1 MPRGNK
7 KRKRTDKARGSRV
20 SLEVED
26 HTQDSG
32 TRLWKTGHGD
42 HLVVESGAFS
52 DDEESVV
59 SIESRKLRTM
69 KKSLSLSPSNKK
81 QRVDSSTPSTPVPR
95 ILRNKGTLMDLKS
108 IDDLLDDTQDNPA
121 SLLEGLQQA
130 LKKLEDDYHLEQLS
144 ENSSEFR
151 DQRNRK
157 LSAMASLLNM
167 IYTMFQSGVVEL
179 SVEDKLQ
186 LEESV
191 GKMTETQTDTSPR
204 GRERIPDI
212 IEPETPDT
220 RGQARPPRSQTPSR
234 RSGHSG
240 SRHSSERHRVLQ
252 EAIVFPGEAQYTNG
266 VEVASNNSESSR
278 NPLPNIYNDLLR
290 PNPPTIL
297 SIDRTQS
304 PGTVVEDPFL
314 TTQQVTEFVHGVY
327 HTMNAQHRMRQNPQ
341 EKVAWKK
348 LLASMMDSLDDE
360 GLDSEIDKPLRQ
372 ESQSFL
378 RRLWR
383 FWHLSPHTTGR
394 ILHALG
400 SNDSSVLVT
409 IIVGIASAVMT
420 VLAAIQNYVF
430 SLNC

>member
-32 TRLWKTGHGD
+32 TRLWKTAHGD

-59 SIESRKLRTM
+59 SIEPRKLRTM
-69 KKSLSLSPSNKK
+69 KKKSLSLSPSNKK
-81 QRVDSSTPSTPVPR
+81 QRIDSSTPSTPVPG
-95 ILRNKGTLMDLKS
+95 IPRNKGTLMDLKS
-108 IDDLLDDTQDNPA
+108 IGDLLDDTQDDPV
-121 SLLEGLQQA
+121 SLLEGLQQV
-130 LKKLEDDYHLEQLS
+130 LKKLDDDYHLKQLS

-157 LSAMASLLNM
+157 LRAMASLLSM
-167 IYTMFQSGVVEL
+167 ISTMFQSGVVEL
-179 SVEDKLQ
+179 SVEDKFQ
-186 LEESV
+186 LEKSI
-191 GKMTETQTDTSPR
+191 GKVTETQTTRTDTSPR

-212 IEPETPDT
+212 IEPETPNT

-234 RSGHSG
+234 RGRDSG

-266 VEVASNNSESSR
+266 VEVASNNGESSR
-278 NPLPNIYNDLLR
+278 NPLPNIYNDQLR

-304 PGTVVEDPFL
+304 QGTVVEDPFL
-314 TTQQVTEFVHGVY
+314 TTQEFAEFVQGVC

-341 EKVAWKK
+341 AWKK
-348 LLASMMDSLDDE
+348 LLASMMDSLDEKD
-360 GLDSEIDKPLRQ
+360 LDSEIDKPPQQ

-383 FWHLSPHTTGR
+383 FWHLSPHTT
-394 ILHALG
+394 
-400 SNDSSVLVT
+400 
-409 IIVGIASAVMT
+409 ASYT
-420 VLAAIQNYVF
+420 P
-430 SLNC
+430 